1 MASGH
6 CDCCGSF
13 FRGGTLKRGRYQF
26 CNGSCFESGQVL
38 EALDHVAPA
47 VVDAQIEAVRNQP
60 CPTCRGRG
68 PLAIYHSHR
77 VYSLIVYT
85 SWSTRTHFCCRACAR
100 KEQAKALAFCTLAG
114 WWGVPWG
121 VFVTPWQI
129 IRNIDGLVRNRD
141 RPSKELE
148 RVTRLNF
155 ANSLV
160 AAARAPG
167 ARPR

>member
-1 MASGH
+1 MASGR
-6 CDCCGSF
+6 CDYCGSF
-13 FRGGTLKRGRYQF
+13 FRGGTLKRSRYQF

-38 EALDHVAPA
+38 EALDHVPPA

-60 CPTCRGRG
+60 CPLCRGRG
-68 PLAIYHSHR
+68 PLAIYHTHR

-129 IRNIDGLVRNRD
+129 IRNIGGLVRDRD

-148 RVTRLNF
+148 RVTRLNL
-155 ANSLV
+155 AKSLV
-160 AAARAPG
+160 AAARAQ
-167 ARPR
+167 ALDR